1 MHEADIVA
9 WVAISATVA
18 VVGEAV
24 VATRAV
30 SVAVAK
36 TEMPAA
42 EAPEQETWVAAM
54 AHGAVAVGMGARGA
68 VVAPAGRA
76 GKAGTPARAVG
87 GVRRS
92 GAPHPRQGGRDT
104 KPTE

>member
-1 MHEADIVA
+1 MAS
-9 WVAISATVA
+9 VAILLSATVA

-24 VATRAV
+24 GATRAV

-36 TEMPAA
+36 TETPAV
-42 EAPEQETWVAAM
+42 EAPEQETSVVTM
-54 AHGAVAVGMGARGA
+54 AHGVMAVGWVVHGA
-68 VVAPAGRA
+68 VVAPAARA
-76 GKAGTPARAVG
+76 GKAGMSARALG
-87 GVRRS
+87 GVRHS